1 MSKPNRK
8 EIFAR
13 LRRLPVEFL
22 VALINATSI
31 LVIVAA
37 ILALVAMVRVDNF
50 AGKVITTMTEAVL
63 LKIDLPS
70 KDVLTNL
77 GKLREEARTLGST
90 LRKIQ
95 MEKTQASNLR

>member
-1 MSKPNRK
+1 MSKPDRN
-8 EIFAR
+8 EVSAR

-22 VALINATSI
+22 LALINATSI

-50 AGKVITTMTEAVL
+50 AGRVVTTMTEAVL
-63 LKIDLPS
+63 SKLDLPP

-77 GKLREEARTLGST
+77 RNLTEEARTLGST
-90 LRKIQ
+90 LREIKVERKPRRPI
-95 MEKTQASNLR
+95 